1 MIFTVSSRLSL
12 ILLSIFSFAALFGD
26 NAPSSLDVARGRL
39 KTTMKDL
46 KDPQLQKLAYETLK
60 KVDAA
65 RKDPKQ
71 AEKALHAVNKALA
84 VIKQKHTHSISTSS
98 FRSSRSTRSSGTDCN
113 ARDEISDLDSQFKHC
128 CQDIKRLLTEVISSI
143 NKEFPCDMVMPI
155 DEVPIVISQSG
166 KYCVTTDLTYT
177 GPGAAIQV
185 SASNVTINFHEHDL
199 ILTDPNAIGILVES
213 ANEFVLENDAIY
225 GTSIF
230 KTQTSAAVALFGV
243 NKATLRNIF
252 TMNTTKGIYIQ
263 DSTDIRVEFCH
274 LEAHEGSIAPTF
286 PSPYTLAGTGNGA
299 GIWIGG
305 SDGVYVDSCTFIGAD
320 LGFDPA
326 RTSFGIHI
334 EEFSKNIEL
343 TNSTF
348 NNELGSIHAID
359 VIGMLV
365 DNCVATAS
373 TVSNFNIAQFGS
385 CTSGEV
391 ASDLIIRNSTFT
403 QSQSN
408 HGFDGLLFLSGTDCL
423 LENVIVDSSSQD
435 LNNYLPAAIHIGNQN
450 CSTYSNL
457 VARNCV
463 VQGVNGRTLYLDNA
477 SKIVFEGSQIT
488 GASVSANVYLN
499 AADSSTIRN
508 CQIFNGNSGVI
519 LANPTGSGVPGNSI
533 ENCLIY
539 DNTNFG
545 IQGTDQNK
553 NHISGNHVW
562 GNSTGIFLTFPGV
575 SETYYNTSCNNT
587 TNSCHNVTPSQL
599 PGASPIVAGSNV
611 CCTP

>member
-12 ILLSIFSFAALFGD
+12 ILLTLFSFATLFGD
-26 NAPSSLDVARGRL
+26 NGPSSLDVARGRL
-39 KTTMKDL
+39 KTAMREL
-46 KDPQLQKLAYETLK
+46 KDPQLQKLAKETLK
-60 KVDAA
+60 KVDAV

-71 AEKALHAVNKALA
+71 AEKALHAVNKTLA
-84 VIKQKHTHSISTSS
+84 VIKQKHTHSINTSS
-98 FRSSRSTRSSGTDCN
+98 FRSSRSTSSSGTGCN
-113 ARDEISDLDSQFKHC
+113 GRDEISDLESEFKSC
-128 CQDIKRLLTEVISSI
+128 CTGIKRLLTELISQI

-185 SASNVTINFHEHDL
+185 SANDVTINFHEHDL
-199 ILTDPNAIGILVES
+199 ILTDPNAIGILVEN

-225 GTSIF
+225 GTAIF
-230 KTQTSAAVALFGV
+230 KSSTSAAVALFGV

-263 DSTDIRVEFCH
+263 DSTDVRVEFCH
-274 LEAHEGSIAPTF
+274 LEAHEGSIAPMF

-299 GIWIGG
+299 GMWVAA
-305 SDGVYVDSCTFIGAD
+305 SSGVYVDSCTFVGAD
-320 LGFDPA
+320 LGYDPA
-326 RTSFGIHI
+326 RTSFGLHV
-334 EEFSKNIEL
+334 EETSKNVQL

-348 NNELGSIHAID
+348 NNLLGSIHATN

-365 DNCVATAS
+365 DSCVATAS

-408 HGFDGLLFLSGTDCL
+408 QGFDGLLFLSGSNCL
-423 LENVIVDSSSQD
+423 LENVIVDSSSKD
-435 LNNYLPAAIHIGNQN
+435 LNNYLPSAIHIGNQN
-450 CSTYSNL
+450 CSGYSNL
-457 VARNCV
+457 VAHNCV

-477 SKIVFEGSQIT
+477 SKVVFEDSQIS
-488 GASVSANVYLN
+488 GANGFANVYLN
-499 AADSSTIRN
+499 AADSSSIRN
-508 CQIFNGNSGVI
+508 CQIFNGSSGVI
-519 LANPTGSGVPGNSI
+519 VSNPISSGVPGNSI

-539 DNTNFG
+539 DNTNYG
-545 IQGTDQNK
+545 IQVLDQNM
-553 NHISGNHVW
+553 NYISGNHVW
-562 GNSTGIFLTFPGV
+562 GNSTGIYLTFAGV
-575 SETYYNTSCNNT
+575 TKAYYNTSCNNT
-587 TNSCHNVTPSQL
+587 VNSCHNVSPSQL